1 MIAAFQGHEG
11 GVMDDVVRR
20 ILDERGDLSVPAA
33 QLGLVAD
40 LFDAG
45 LSSFGAVEVM
55 VGLEEHFGSSFPDR
69 LLRRETFSTIGALI
83 GAAEELHRH
92 SLAA

>member
-1 MIAAFQGHEG
+1 MME
-11 GVMDDVVRR
+11 DVVRR
-20 ILDERGDLSVPAA
+20 ILDTRGDLAVPVA
-33 QLGLVAD
+33 QLGLAAN

>member
-1 MIAAFQGHEG
+1 MES
-11 GVMDDVVRR
+11 VVRQ
-20 ILDERGDLSVPAA
+20 ILDSRGDCAVPVA
-33 QLGLVAD
+33 QLTLTAN

-55 VGLEEHFGSSFPDR
+55 VGLEDHFGSSFPDH
-69 LLRRETFSTIGALI
+69 LLRRETFSTIAALI

>member
-1 MIAAFQGHEG
+1 MEQ
-11 GVMDDVVRR
+11 VVRQ
-20 ILDERGDLSVPAA
+20 ILDGRGDLSVPVA
-33 QLGLVAD
+33 QLALTAD

-69 LLRRETFSTIGALI
+69 LLKRETFSTVAALI
-83 GAAEELHRH
+83 GAAEELQRH

>member
-1 MIAAFQGHEG
+1 ME
-11 GVMDDVVRR
+11 DVVRG
-20 ILDERGDLSVPAA
+20 ILATNGDLAVPAA
-33 QLGLVAD
+33 QLSLTAN

-69 LLRRETFSTIGALI
+69 LLRRETFSTIAALI
-83 GAAEELHRH
+83 DAAEELHRH